1 MEEACKSSEDKTT
14 AYNVA
19 KFVRCAHLKRSKSGY
34 VALVPY
40 NIRLT
45 LGVQNSA
52 SRKHAYII
60 LTPLNP
66 TFI

>member
-1 MEEACKSSEDKTT
+1 MKCQDPIFFEKLK
-14 AYNVA
+14 
-19 KFVRCAHLKRSKSGY
+19 KKHLKITSAATVIG
-34 VALVPY
+34 
-40 NIRLT
+40 T
-45 LGVQNSA
+45 LGNNNSSTVNIA

>member
-1 MEEACKSSEDKTT
+1 MAPKMFEPLKFHLLHFPITYALDTKHKG
-14 AYNVA
+14 AFKHGQNV
-19 KFVRCAHLKRSKSGY
+19 R
-34 VALVPY
+34 
-40 NIRLT
+40 ILT
-45 LGVQNSA
+45 ILPKDTA